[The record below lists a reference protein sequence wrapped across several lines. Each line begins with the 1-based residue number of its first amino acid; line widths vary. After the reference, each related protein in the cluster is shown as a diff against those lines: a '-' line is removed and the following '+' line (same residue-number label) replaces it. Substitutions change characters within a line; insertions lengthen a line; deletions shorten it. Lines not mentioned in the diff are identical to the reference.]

1 MAKHI
6 FKNPLKEAL
15 EIQGKR
21 WTLWYLC
28 SNAGLAALA
37 VLALVLGM
45 KVMGI
50 IAAVAAVLAVAYFIG
65 WFGFDPVP
73 EECEE

>member
-1 MAKHI
+1 MAKYT
-6 FKNPLKEAL
+6 FNNPLKEAL

-21 WTLWYLC
+21 WTLWYLG
-28 SNAGLAALA
+28 SNVALAVLA

-45 KVMGI
+45 KVIGI

-65 WFGFDPVP
+65 WFGFDLVL